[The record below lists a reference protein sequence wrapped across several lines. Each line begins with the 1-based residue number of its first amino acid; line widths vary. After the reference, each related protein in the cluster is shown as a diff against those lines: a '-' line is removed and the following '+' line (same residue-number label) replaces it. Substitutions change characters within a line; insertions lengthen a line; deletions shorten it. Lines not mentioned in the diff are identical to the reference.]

1 MEGTPRVEVGVRE
14 LRNNLSRYLE
24 RVREGEEVIVTDRGK
39 AVARMV
45 PIKGESG
52 ESLVDRLVREGKI
65 TPPKRPKRPTSEHP
79 PPVKAKGTVTDLLL
93 EMRGR

>member
-1 MEGTPRVEVGVRE
+1 MEVGVRE

-45 PIKGESG
+45 PVKEES
-52 ESLVDRLVREGKI
+52 VIDRLIREGKI
-65 TPPKRPKRPTSEHP
+65 TPAKKPKRPTSELP
-79 PPVKAKGTVTDLLL
+79 PPVKGKGTASDLLI
-93 EMRGR
+93 EMRRW